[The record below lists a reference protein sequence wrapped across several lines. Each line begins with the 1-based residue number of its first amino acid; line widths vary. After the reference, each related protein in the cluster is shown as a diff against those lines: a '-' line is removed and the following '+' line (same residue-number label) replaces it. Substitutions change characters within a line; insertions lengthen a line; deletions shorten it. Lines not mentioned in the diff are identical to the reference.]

1 MTASGAYIADTTPPE
16 KRAGAFGMI
25 GAAFGLGFVLGPAI
39 GGLCGQVDPRLP
51 FWVAGALCLANGIYG
66 AIVLPESLRARA
78 PRDAVSCGRRRTRS
92 DRCGSCCGIRSS
104 RS

>member
-1 MTASGAYIADTTPPE
+1 MTSANATAAGAYIADTTPPE

-39 GGLCGQVDPRLP
+39 GGLCGQVNPRLP

-66 AIVLPESLRARA
+66 AIVLPESLAPEHRALRFVLGEGESA
-78 PRDAVSCGRRRTRS
+78 SGRS
-92 DRCGSCCGIRSS
+92 G
-104 RS
+104 